1 MYNKP
6 CRRQHGLTLIEL
18 IMFIVIMGAAAAA
31 LMQIMNLA
39 NTSNTDPIRRKQAIL
54 IAEAYL
60 EEVQQARMTVCDP
73 ADANAAT
80 ATTPT
85 VNAADPNQCAAA
97 ATVENFGPE
106 NGNARPFDNV
116 NDYVPLNYVQG
127 NAIRAFAVS
136 DGTNLVERDVAGAPL
151 GANAVGGLLGNGSI
165 AGITATL
172 ALRTV
177 TLGPAAAPAPIA
189 GNPAAD
195 VLEIT
200 VTVRYGSSASDVV
213 VLQGYRSRYEPR
225 AL

>member
-1 MYNKP
+1 MYNKT

-39 NTSNTDPIRRKQAIL
+39 NTANTDPVRRKQAIL

-60 EEVQQARMTVCDP
+60 EEVQQARMTACDP
-73 ADANAAT
+73 ADLNAAT
-80 ATTPT
+80 ATD
-85 VNAADPNQCAAA
+85 ASQCADP

-106 NGNARPFDNV
+106 NNNQRPFDNV
-116 NDYVPLNYVQG
+116 NDYVGLGYQQ
-127 NAIRAFAVS
+127 NAAVRAFAVN

-151 GANAVGGLLGNGSI
+151 GANAVGGLLGNGSL

-200 VTVRYGSSASDVV
+200 ITVRYGTSASDVV
-213 VLQGYRSRYEPR
+213 VLQGYRARYEPR